1 MRGWLVAAALALLG
15 WAGDAAGQAY
25 RWADEHGNIHYAGR
39 RDQVPER
46 YRSQLSPGRRRE
58 EPRLRLAPAPRGAAV
73 PGGCILRLRGT
84 ERHRGAS
91 YSYPHCDACQE
102 ARKALPPADAARAEC
117 FASSLDAYR

>member
-1 MRGWLVAAALALLG
+1 MRRWIVAVALALLG
-15 WAGDAAGQAY
+15 AAGDAAAQAY

-46 YRSQLSPGRRRE
+46 YRSQLPPGGRRE
-58 EPRLRLAPAPRGAAV
+58 TPRLRLAPGRGAAV

-91 YSYPHCDACQE
+91 YSYAHCDACQE
-102 ARKALPPADAARAEC
+102 ARKTLRPADAARAEC